1 VSNGISGDKT
11 AYLFTKTGL
20 EVVHMK
26 NILRIL
32 LTFLLCAALLAA
44 PGAALELSDPAA
56 PEIAAPSA
64 VLIERETGSVLYA
77 RGETDRRPPASV
89 TKVMT
94 LLLVAEAV
102 DNGTI
107 ALDDMVTGSERAASM
122 GGSQIWLE
130 VGEQLSVSDMIKCVA
145 VVSANDCAVA
155 LAEHLCGSEAAF
167 VERMNERAGELGL
180 ENTHFTNCT
189 GLFDDTA
196 HYTCAL
202 DIAVMSRELL
212 SHEWIKDYTTI
223 WMDSIRDGKSELTN
237 TNKLVRYYEGCTGL
251 KTGYTSTAMYCLSA
265 SAERD
270 GTEYIAVIMHAESIE
285 SRNADASA
293 LLDYGFANYT
303 LCPLTDGSEL
313 PQVTVELGEAES
325 VGTVCDGGA
334 VLLRTRDAVGITRS
348 VELPER
354 VAAPVQAGDVLG
366 KLVVSNSSGPLA
378 EVPLLASDSVERL
391 GASGIMLQMLRSI
404 VGLH

>member
-1 VSNGISGDKT
+1 MKKT
-11 AYLFTKTGL
+11 AS
-20 EVVHMK
+20 
-26 NILRIL
+26 ILTAL
-32 LTFLLCAALLAA
+32 LLCFLLAA
-44 PGAALELSDPAA
+44 PAAALDAQDPAA
-56 PEIAAPSA
+56 PEVAAPSA
-64 VLIERETGSVLYA
+64 VLIERETGTVLYA
-77 RGETDRRPPASV
+77 KDETERRPPASV

-94 LLLVAEAV
+94 LLLIAEAV
-102 DNGTI
+102 DSGEL
-107 ALDDMVTGSERAASM
+107 ALDDMVTASERAASM

-167 VERMNERAGELGL
+167 VERMNRRAEELGL
-180 ENTHFTNCT
+180 ENTQFTNCT

-212 SHEWIKDYTTI
+212 GHEWIKDYTTI
-223 WMDSIRDGKSELTN
+223 WMDSVRDGASELTN

-285 SRNADASA
+285 SRNKDASA
-293 LLDYGFANYT
+293 LLDYGFANFR
-303 LCPLTDGSEL
+303 LCPLTSGEEL
-313 PQVTVELGEAES
+313 PDVAVELGTEAY
-325 VGTVCDGGA
+325 VTPVYDGGGA
-334 VLLRTRDAVGITRS
+334 VLLRTKDAQGLS
-348 VELPER
+348 WSLDLPES
-354 VAAPVQAGDVLG
+354 VAAPVRAGERLG
-366 KLVVSNSSGPLA
+366 TLTLSNSSGPVA
-378 EVPLLASDSVERL
+378 EVPILAGGTSERL
-391 GASGIMLQMLRSI
+391 SAPGIFIRLVSL
-404 VGLH
+404 LFCAE

>member
-1 VSNGISGDKT
+1 MKKT
-11 AYLFTKTGL
+11 AS
-20 EVVHMK
+20 
-26 NILRIL
+26 ILTAL
-32 LTFLLCAALLAA
+32 LLCFLLAA
-44 PGAALELSDPAA
+44 PAAALDARDPAA
-56 PEIAAPSA
+56 PEVAAPSA
-64 VLIERETGSVLYA
+64 VLIERETGTVLYA
-77 RGETDRRPPASV
+77 KDETERRPPASV

-94 LLLVAEAV
+94 LLLIAEAV
-102 DNGTI
+102 DSGEL
-107 ALDDMVTGSERAASM
+107 ALDDMVTASERAASM

-167 VERMNERAGELGL
+167 VERMNRRAEELGL
-180 ENTHFTNCT
+180 ENTQFTNCT

-212 SHEWIKDYTTI
+212 GHEWIKDYTTI
-223 WMDSIRDGKSELTN
+223 WMDSVRDGASELTN

-285 SRNADASA
+285 SRNKDASA
-293 LLDYGFANYT
+293 LLDYGFANFR
-303 LCPLTDGSEL
+303 LCPLNSGEEL
-313 PQVTVELGEAES
+313 PDVAVELGTEAS
-325 VGTVCDGGA
+325 VTPVYDGGGA
-334 VLLRTRDAVGITRS
+334 VLLRTKDAQGLS
-348 VELPER
+348 WSLDLPES
-354 VAAPVQAGDVLG
+354 VAAPVRAGERLG
-366 KLVVSNSSGPLA
+366 TLTLSNSSGPVA
-378 EVPLLASDSVERL
+378 EVPILAGGTSERL
-391 GASGIMLQMLRSI
+391 SAPGIFIRLVSL
-404 VGLH
+404 LFCAE

>member
-1 VSNGISGDKT
+1 MKKT
-11 AYLFTKTGL
+11 AS
-20 EVVHMK
+20 
-26 NILRIL
+26 ILTAL
-32 LTFLLCAALLAA
+32 LLCFLLAA
-44 PGAALELSDPAA
+44 PAAALDARDPAAALDARDPAA
-56 PEIAAPSA
+56 PEVAAPSA
-64 VLIERETGSVLYA
+64 VLIERETGTVLYA
-77 RGETDRRPPASV
+77 KDETERRPPASV

-94 LLLVAEAV
+94 LLLIAEAV
-102 DNGTI
+102 DSGEL
-107 ALDDMVTGSERAASM
+107 ALDDMVTASERAASM

-167 VERMNERAGELGL
+167 VERMNRRAEELGL
-180 ENTHFTNCT
+180 ENTQFTNCT

-212 SHEWIKDYTTI
+212 GHEWIKDYTTI
-223 WMDSIRDGKSELTN
+223 WMDSVRDGASELTN

-285 SRNADASA
+285 SRNKDASA
-293 LLDYGFANYT
+293 LLDYGFANFR
-303 LCPLTDGSEL
+303 LCPLTSGEEL
-313 PQVTVELGEAES
+313 PDVAVELGTEAS
-325 VGTVCDGGA
+325 VTPVYDGGGA
-334 VLLRTRDAVGITRS
+334 VLLRTRDAQGLS
-348 VELPER
+348 WSLDLPES
-354 VAAPVQAGDVLG
+354 VAAPVRAGERLG
-366 KLVVSNSSGPLA
+366 TLTLSNSSGPVA
-378 EVPLLASDSVERL
+378 EVPILAGGTSERL
-391 GASGIMLQMLRSI
+391 SAPGIFIRLVSL
-404 VGLH
+404 LFCAE

>member
-1 VSNGISGDKT
+1 MKKT
-11 AYLFTKTGL
+11 AS
-20 EVVHMK
+20 
-26 NILRIL
+26 ILTAL
-32 LTFLLCAALLAA
+32 LLCFLLAA
-44 PGAALELSDPAA
+44 PAAALDARDPAA
-56 PEIAAPSA
+56 PEVAAPSA
-64 VLIERETGSVLYA
+64 VLIERETGTVLYA
-77 RGETDRRPPASV
+77 KDETERRPPASV

-94 LLLVAEAV
+94 LLLIAEAV
-102 DNGTI
+102 DSGEL
-107 ALDDMVTGSERAASM
+107 ALDDMVTASERAASM

-167 VERMNERAGELGL
+167 VERMNRRAEELGL
-180 ENTHFTNCT
+180 ENTQFTNCT

-212 SHEWIKDYTTI
+212 GHEWIKDYTTI
-223 WMDSIRDGKSELTN
+223 WMDSVRNGASELTN

-285 SRNADASA
+285 SRNKDASA
-293 LLDYGFANYT
+293 LLDYGFANFR
-303 LCPLTDGSEL
+303 LCPLTSGEEL
-313 PQVTVELGEAES
+313 PDVAVELGTEAS
-325 VGTVCDGGA
+325 VTPVYDGGGA
-334 VLLRTRDAVGITRS
+334 VLLRTKDAQGLS
-348 VELPER
+348 WSLDLPES
-354 VAAPVQAGDVLG
+354 VAAPVRAGEHLG
-366 KLVVSNSSGPLA
+366 TLTLSNSSGPVA
-378 EVPLLASDSVERL
+378 EVPILAGGTSERL
-391 GASGIMLQMLRSI
+391 SAPGIFIRLVSL
-404 VGLH
+404 LFCAE

>member
-1 VSNGISGDKT
+1 MKKT
-11 AYLFTKTGL
+11 AS
-20 EVVHMK
+20 
-26 NILRIL
+26 ILTAL
-32 LTFLLCAALLAA
+32 LLCFLLAA
-44 PGAALELSDPAA
+44 PAAALDAQDPAA
-56 PEIAAPSA
+56 PEVAAPSA
-64 VLIERETGSVLYA
+64 VLIERETGTVLYA
-77 RGETDRRPPASV
+77 KDETERRPPASV

-94 LLLVAEAV
+94 LLLIAEAV
-102 DNGTI
+102 DSGEL
-107 ALDDMVTGSERAASM
+107 ALDDMVTASERAASM

-167 VERMNERAGELGL
+167 VERMNRRAEELGL
-180 ENTHFTNCT
+180 ENTQFTSCT

-212 SHEWIKDYTTI
+212 GHEWIKDYTTI
-223 WMDSIRDGKSELTN
+223 WMDSVRDGASELTN

-285 SRNADASA
+285 SRNKDASA
-293 LLDYGFANYT
+293 LLDYGFANFR
-303 LCPLTDGSEL
+303 LCPLTSGEEL
-313 PQVTVELGEAES
+313 PDVAVELGTEAS
-325 VGTVCDGGA
+325 VTPVYDGGGA
-334 VLLRTRDAVGITRS
+334 VLLRTRDAQGLTWS
-348 VELPER
+348 LDLPES
-354 VAAPVQAGDVLG
+354 VAAPVRAGERLG
-366 KLVVSNSSGPLA
+366 TLTLSNSSGPVT
-378 EVPLLASDSVERL
+378 EVPILAGGTSERL
-391 GASGIMLQMLRSI
+391 SAPGIFIRLVSL
-404 VGLH
+404 LFCAE

>member
-1 VSNGISGDKT
+1 MKKT
-11 AYLFTKTGL
+11 AS
-20 EVVHMK
+20 
-26 NILRIL
+26 ILTAL
-32 LTFLLCAALLAA
+32 LLCFLLAA
-44 PGAALELSDPAA
+44 PAAALDAQDPAA
-56 PEIAAPSA
+56 PEVAAPSA
-64 VLIERETGSVLYA
+64 VLIERETGTVLYA
-77 RGETDRRPPASV
+77 KNETERRPPASV

-94 LLLVAEAV
+94 LLLIAEAV
-102 DNGTI
+102 DSGELS
-107 ALDDMVTGSERAASM
+107 LDDMVTGSERAASM

-130 VGEQLSVSDMIKCVA
+130 AGEQLSVSDMIKCVA

-167 VERMNERAGELGL
+167 VERMNQRAEELGL
-180 ENTHFTNCT
+180 ENTQFTNCT

-223 WMDSIRDGKSELTN
+223 WMDSVRDGKSELTN

-285 SRNADASA
+285 SRNKDASA
-293 LLDYGFANYT
+293 LLDYGFANFR
-303 LCPLTDGSEL
+303 LCPLTSGEEL
-313 PQVTVELGEAES
+313 PDVAVELGTEAY
-325 VGTVCDGGA
+325 VTPVYDGGGA
-334 VLLRTRDAVGITRS
+334 VLLRTKDAQGLS
-348 VELPER
+348 WSLDLPDT
-354 VAAPVQAGDVLG
+354 VAAPVRAGERLG
-366 KLVVSNSSGPLA
+366 TLTLSNSSGPVA
-378 EVPLLASDSVERL
+378 EVPILAGGNSERL
-391 GASGIMLQMLRSI
+391 SAPGIFIKLLSMLFCAE
-404 VGLH
+404 

>member
-1 VSNGISGDKT
+1 MKKT
-11 AYLFTKTGL
+11 ASIMTAL
-20 EVVHMK
+20 
-26 NILRIL
+26 
-32 LTFLLCAALLAA
+32 LLCFLLAA
-44 PGAALELSDPAA
+44 PAAALDARDPAA
-56 PEIAAPSA
+56 PEVAAPSA
-64 VLIERETGSVLYA
+64 VLIERETGTVLYA
-77 RGETDRRPPASV
+77 KDETERRPPASV

-94 LLLVAEAV
+94 LLLIAEAV
-102 DNGTI
+102 DSGEL
-107 ALDDMVTGSERAASM
+107 ALDDMVTASERAASM

-167 VERMNERAGELGL
+167 VERMNQRAEELGL
-180 ENTHFTNCT
+180 ENTQFTNCT

-212 SHEWIKDYTTI
+212 GHEWIKDYTTI
-223 WMDSIRDGKSELTN
+223 WMDSVRDGASELTN

-285 SRNADASA
+285 SRNKDASA
-293 LLDYGFANYT
+293 LLDYGFANFR
-303 LCPLTDGSEL
+303 LCPLTSGEEL
-313 PQVTVELGEAES
+313 PDVAVELGTEAY
-325 VGTVCDGGA
+325 VTPVYDGGGA
-334 VLLRTRDAVGITRS
+334 VLLRTKDAQGLS
-348 VELPER
+348 WSLDLPES
-354 VAAPVQAGDVLG
+354 VAAPVRAGERLG
-366 KLVVSNSSGPLA
+366 TLTLSNSSGPVA
-378 EVPLLASDSVERL
+378 EVPILAGGTSERL
-391 GASGIMLQMLRSI
+391 SAPGIFIRLVSL
-404 VGLH
+404 LFCAE

>member
-1 VSNGISGDKT
+1 MKKT
-11 AYLFTKTGL
+11 AS
-20 EVVHMK
+20 
-26 NILRIL
+26 ILTAL
-32 LTFLLCAALLAA
+32 LLCFLLAA
-44 PGAALELSDPAA
+44 PAAAMDARDPAA
-56 PEIAAPSA
+56 PEVAAPSA
-64 VLIERETGSVLYA
+64 VLIERETGTVLYA
-77 RGETDRRPPASV
+77 KDETERRPPASV

-94 LLLVAEAV
+94 LLLIAEAV
-102 DNGTI
+102 DSGEL
-107 ALDDMVTGSERAASM
+107 ALDDMVTASERAASM

-167 VERMNERAGELGL
+167 VERMNRRAEELGL
-180 ENTHFTNCT
+180 ENTQFTNCT

-212 SHEWIKDYTTI
+212 SHEWIKNYTTI
-223 WMDSIRDGKSELTN
+223 WMDSVRDGASELTN

-285 SRNADASA
+285 SRNKDASA
-293 LLDYGFANYT
+293 LLDYGFANFR
-303 LCPLTDGSEL
+303 LCPLTSGEEL
-313 PQVTVELGEAES
+313 PDVAVELGTEAS
-325 VGTVCDGGA
+325 VTPVYDGGGA
-334 VLLRTRDAVGITRS
+334 VLLRTKDAQGLS
-348 VELPER
+348 WSLDLPES
-354 VAAPVQAGDVLG
+354 VAAPVRAGERLG
-366 KLVVSNSSGPLA
+366 TLTLSNSSGPVA
-378 EVPLLASDSVERL
+378 EVPILAGGTSERL
-391 GASGIMLQMLRSI
+391 SAPGIFIRLVSL
-404 VGLH
+404 LFCAE

>member
-1 VSNGISGDKT
+1 MKKT
-11 AYLFTKTGL
+11 AS
-20 EVVHMK
+20 
-26 NILRIL
+26 ILTAL
-32 LTFLLCAALLAA
+32 LLCFLLAA
-44 PGAALELSDPAA
+44 PAAALDARDPAA
-56 PEIAAPSA
+56 PEVAAPSA
-64 VLIERETGSVLYA
+64 VLIERETGTVLYA
-77 RGETDRRPPASV
+77 KDETERRPPASV

-94 LLLVAEAV
+94 LLLIAEAV
-102 DNGTI
+102 DSGEL
-107 ALDDMVTGSERAASM
+107 ALDDMVTASERAASM

-167 VERMNERAGELGL
+167 VERMNRRAEELGL
-180 ENTHFTNCT
+180 ENTQFTNCT

-212 SHEWIKDYTTI
+212 GHEWIKDYTTI
-223 WMDSIRDGKSELTN
+223 WMDSVRDGASELTN

-285 SRNADASA
+285 SRNKDASA
-293 LLDYGFANYT
+293 LLDYGFANFR
-303 LCPLTDGSEL
+303 LCPLTSGEEL
-313 PQVTVELGEAES
+313 PDVAVELGTEAY
-325 VGTVCDGGA
+325 VTPVYDGGGA
-334 VLLRTRDAVGITRS
+334 VLLRTKDAQGLS
-348 VELPER
+348 WSLDLPES
-354 VAAPVQAGDVLG
+354 VAAPVRAGERLG
-366 KLVVSNSSGPLA
+366 TLTLSNSSGPVA
-378 EVPLLASDSVERL
+378 EVPILAGGTSERL
-391 GASGIMLQMLRSI
+391 SAPGIFIRLVSL
-404 VGLH
+404 LFCAE

>member
-1 VSNGISGDKT
+1 MRKWLT
-11 AYLFTKTGL
+11 A
-20 EVVHMK
+20 
-26 NILRIL
+26 L
-32 LTFLLCAALLAA
+32 LTAAMLLAA
-44 PGAALELSDPAA
+44 APPVRAAGPD
-56 PEIAAPSA
+56 IAAPSA
-64 VLIERETGSVLYA
+64 ILMDAATGTVLYEKNA
-77 RGETDRRPPASV
+77 SERLRPASV

-94 LLLVAEAV
+94 LLLIAEAV
-102 DNGTI
+102 DSGEL
-107 ALDDMVTGSERAASM
+107 ALDDMVTASERAASM

-167 VERMNERAGELGL
+167 VERMNRRAEELGL
-180 ENTHFTNCT
+180 ENTQFTNCT

-212 SHEWIKDYTTI
+212 GHEWIKDYTTI
-223 WMDSIRDGKSELTN
+223 WMDSVRDGASELTN

-285 SRNADASA
+285 SRNKDASA
-293 LLDYGFANYT
+293 LLDYGFASFR
-303 LCPLTDGSEL
+303 LCPLTSGEEL
-313 PQVTVELGEAES
+313 PDVAVELGTEAS
-325 VGTVCDGGA
+325 VTPVYDGGGA
-334 VLLRTRDAVGITRS
+334 VLLRTKDAQGLS
-348 VELPER
+348 WSLDLPES
-354 VAAPVQAGDVLG
+354 VAAPVRAGERLG
-366 KLVVSNSSGPLA
+366 TLTLSNSSGPVA
-378 EVPLLASDSVERL
+378 EVPILAGGTSERL
-391 GASGIMLQMLRSI
+391 SAPGIFIRLVSL
-404 VGLH
+404 LFCAE

>member
-1 VSNGISGDKT
+1 MKKT
-11 AYLFTKTGL
+11 AS
-20 EVVHMK
+20 
-26 NILRIL
+26 ILTAL
-32 LTFLLCAALLAA
+32 LLCFLLAA
-44 PGAALELSDPAA
+44 PAAALDARDPAA

-64 VLIERETGSVLYA
+64 VLIERETGTVLYA
-77 RGETDRRPPASV
+77 KDETERRPPASV

-94 LLLVAEAV
+94 LLLIAEAV
-102 DNGTI
+102 DSGEL
-107 ALDDMVTGSERAASM
+107 ALDDMVTASERAASM

-145 VVSANDCAVA
+145 GVSANACAVA

-167 VERMNERAGELGL
+167 VERMNRRAEELGL
-180 ENTHFTNCT
+180 ENTQFTNCT

-212 SHEWIKDYTTI
+212 GHEWIKDYTTI
-223 WMDSIRDGKSELTN
+223 WMDSVRDGASELTN

-285 SRNADASA
+285 SRNKDASA
-293 LLDYGFANYT
+293 LLDYGFANFR
-303 LCPLTDGSEL
+303 LCPLTSGEEL
-313 PQVTVELGEAES
+313 PDVAVELGTEAS
-325 VGTVCDGGA
+325 VTPVYDGGGA
-334 VLLRTRDAVGITRS
+334 VLLRTKDAQGLS
-348 VELPER
+348 WSLDLPES
-354 VAAPVQAGDVLG
+354 VAAPVRAGERLG
-366 KLVVSNSSGPLA
+366 TLTLSNSSGPVA
-378 EVPLLASDSVERL
+378 EVPILAGGTSERL
-391 GASGIMLQMLRSI
+391 SAPGIFIRLVSL
-404 VGLH
+404 LFCAE

>member
-1 VSNGISGDKT
+1 MKKT
-11 AYLFTKTGL
+11 AS
-20 EVVHMK
+20 
-26 NILRIL
+26 ILTAL
-32 LTFLLCAALLAA
+32 LLCFLLAA
-44 PGAALELSDPAA
+44 PAAAMDARDPAA
-56 PEIAAPSA
+56 PEVAAPSA
-64 VLIERETGSVLYA
+64 VLIERETGTVLYA
-77 RGETDRRPPASV
+77 KDETERRPPASV

-94 LLLVAEAV
+94 LLLIAEAV
-102 DNGTI
+102 DSGEL
-107 ALDDMVTGSERAASM
+107 ALDDMVTASERAASM

-167 VERMNERAGELGL
+167 VERMNRRAEELGL
-180 ENTHFTNCT
+180 ENTQFTNCT

-212 SHEWIKDYTTI
+212 GHEWIKDYTTI
-223 WMDSIRDGKSELTN
+223 WMDSVRDGASELTN

-285 SRNADASA
+285 SRNKDASA
-293 LLDYGFANYT
+293 LLDYGFANFR
-303 LCPLTDGSEL
+303 LCPLTSGEEL
-313 PQVTVELGEAES
+313 PDVAVELGTEAS
-325 VGTVCDGGA
+325 VTPVYDGGGA
-334 VLLRTRDAVGITRS
+334 VLLRTKDAQGLS
-348 VELPER
+348 WSLDLPES
-354 VAAPVQAGDVLG
+354 VAAPVRAGERLG
-366 KLVVSNSSGPLA
+366 TLTLSNSSGPVA
-378 EVPLLASDSVERL
+378 EVPILAGGTSERL
-391 GASGIMLQMLRSI
+391 SAPGIFIRLVSL
-404 VGLH
+404 LFCAE

>member
-1 VSNGISGDKT
+1 MKKT
-11 AYLFTKTGL
+11 AS
-20 EVVHMK
+20 
-26 NILRIL
+26 ILTAL
-32 LTFLLCAALLAA
+32 LLCFLLAA
-44 PGAALELSDPAA
+44 PAAALDARDPAA
-56 PEIAAPSA
+56 PEVAAPSA
-64 VLIERETGSVLYA
+64 VLIERETGTVLYA
-77 RGETDRRPPASV
+77 KDETERRPPASV

-94 LLLVAEAV
+94 LLLIAEAV
-102 DNGTI
+102 DSGEL
-107 ALDDMVTGSERAASM
+107 ALDDMVTASERAASM

-167 VERMNERAGELGL
+167 VERMNRRAEELGL
-180 ENTHFTNCT
+180 ENTQFTNCT

-212 SHEWIKDYTTI
+212 GHEWIKDYTTI
-223 WMDSIRDGKSELTN
+223 WMDSVRDGASELTN

-285 SRNADASA
+285 SRNKDASA
-293 LLDYGFANYT
+293 LLDYGFANFR
-303 LCPLTDGSEL
+303 LCPLTSGEEL
-313 PQVTVELGEAES
+313 PDVAVELGTEAY
-325 VGTVCDGGA
+325 VTPVYDGGGA
-334 VLLRTRDAVGITRS
+334 VLLRTKDAQGLTWS
-348 VELPER
+348 LDLPES
-354 VAAPVQAGDVLG
+354 VAAPVRAGERLG
-366 KLVVSNSSGPLA
+366 TLTLSNSSGPVA
-378 EVPLLASDSVERL
+378 EVPILAGGTSERL
-391 GASGIMLQMLRSI
+391 SAPGIFIRLVSL
-404 VGLH
+404 LFCAE

>member
-1 VSNGISGDKT
+1 MKKT
-11 AYLFTKTGL
+11 AS
-20 EVVHMK
+20 
-26 NILRIL
+26 ILTAL
-32 LTFLLCAALLAA
+32 LLCFLLAA
-44 PGAALELSDPAA
+44 PAAALDARDPAA
-56 PEIAAPSA
+56 PEVAAPSA
-64 VLIERETGSVLYA
+64 VLIERETGTVLYA
-77 RGETDRRPPASV
+77 KDETERRPPASV

-94 LLLVAEAV
+94 LLLIAEAV
-102 DNGTI
+102 DSGEL
-107 ALDDMVTGSERAASM
+107 ALDDMVTASERAASM

-167 VERMNERAGELGL
+167 VERMNRRAEELGL
-180 ENTHFTNCT
+180 ENTQFTNCT

-212 SHEWIKDYTTI
+212 GHEWIKDYTTI
-223 WMDSIRDGKSELTN
+223 WMDSVRNGASELTN

-285 SRNADASA
+285 SRNKDASA
-293 LLDYGFANYT
+293 LLDYGFANFR
-303 LCPLTDGSEL
+303 LCPLTSGEEL
-313 PQVTVELGEAES
+313 PDVAVELGTEAS
-325 VGTVCDGGA
+325 VTPVYDGGGA
-334 VLLRTRDAVGITRS
+334 VLLRTRDAQGLS
-348 VELPER
+348 WSLDLPES
-354 VAAPVQAGDVLG
+354 VAAPVRAGERLG
-366 KLVVSNSSGPLA
+366 TLTLSNSSGPVA
-378 EVPLLASDSVERL
+378 EVPILAGGTSERL
-391 GASGIMLQMLRSI
+391 SAPGIFIRLVSL
-404 VGLH
+404 LFCAE

>member
-1 VSNGISGDKT
+1 MKKT
-11 AYLFTKTGL
+11 AS
-20 EVVHMK
+20 
-26 NILRIL
+26 ILTAL
-32 LTFLLCAALLAA
+32 LLCFLLAA
-44 PGAALELSDPAA
+44 PAAALDARDPAA
-56 PEIAAPSA
+56 PEVAAPSA
-64 VLIERETGSVLYA
+64 VLIERETGTVLYA
-77 RGETDRRPPASV
+77 KDETERRPPASV

-94 LLLVAEAV
+94 LLLIAEAV
-102 DNGTI
+102 DSGEL
-107 ALDDMVTGSERAASM
+107 ALDDMVTASERAASM

-167 VERMNERAGELGL
+167 VERMNQRAEELGL
-180 ENTHFTNCT
+180 ENTQFTNCT

-223 WMDSIRDGKSELTN
+223 WMDSVRDGASELTN

-285 SRNADASA
+285 SRNKDASA
-293 LLDYGFANYT
+293 LLDYGFANFR
-303 LCPLTDGSEL
+303 LCPLTSGEEL
-313 PQVTVELGEAES
+313 PDVAVELGTEAS
-325 VGTVCDGGA
+325 VTPVYDGGGA
-334 VLLRTRDAVGITRS
+334 VLLRTKDAQGLTWS
-348 VELPER
+348 LDLPES
-354 VAAPVQAGDVLG
+354 VAAPVRAGERLG
-366 KLVVSNSSGPLA
+366 TLTLSNSSGPVA
-378 EVPLLASDSVERL
+378 EVPILAGGTSERL
-391 GASGIMLQMLRSI
+391 SAPGIFIRLVSL
-404 VGLH
+404 LFCAE

>member
-1 VSNGISGDKT
+1 MRKT
-11 AYLFTKTGL
+11 AS
-20 EVVHMK
+20 
-26 NILRIL
+26 ILTAL
-32 LTFLLCAALLAA
+32 LLCFLLAA
-44 PGAALELSDPAA
+44 PAAALDARDPAA
-56 PEIAAPSA
+56 PEVAAPSA
-64 VLIERETGSVLYA
+64 VLIERETGTVLYA
-77 RGETDRRPPASV
+77 KDETERRPPASV

-94 LLLVAEAV
+94 LLLIAEAV
-102 DNGTI
+102 DSGEL
-107 ALDDMVTGSERAASM
+107 ALDDMVTASERAASM

-167 VERMNERAGELGL
+167 VERMNQRAEELGL
-180 ENTHFTNCT
+180 ENTQFTNCT

-212 SHEWIKDYTTI
+212 GHEWIKDYTTI
-223 WMDSIRDGKSELTN
+223 WMGSVRDGASELTN

-285 SRNADASA
+285 SRNKDASA
-293 LLDYGFANYT
+293 LLDYGFANFR
-303 LCPLTDGSEL
+303 LCPLTSGEEL
-313 PQVTVELGEAES
+313 PDVAVELGTEAS
-325 VGTVCDGGA
+325 VTPVYDGGGA
-334 VLLRTRDAVGITRS
+334 VLLRTRDAQGLTWS
-348 VELPER
+348 LDLPES
-354 VAAPVQAGDVLG
+354 VAAPVRAGERLG
-366 KLVVSNSSGPLA
+366 TLTLSNSSGPVA
-378 EVPLLASDSVERL
+378 EVPILAGGTSERL
-391 GASGIMLQMLRSI
+391 SAPGIFIRLVSL
-404 VGLH
+404 LFCAE

>member
-1 VSNGISGDKT
+1 MKKT
-11 AYLFTKTGL
+11 AS
-20 EVVHMK
+20 
-26 NILRIL
+26 ILTAL
-32 LTFLLCAALLAA
+32 LLCFLLAA
-44 PGAALELSDPAA
+44 PAAAMDARDPAA
-56 PEIAAPSA
+56 PEVAAPSA
-64 VLIERETGSVLYA
+64 VLIERETGTVLYA
-77 RGETDRRPPASV
+77 KDETERRPPASV

-94 LLLVAEAV
+94 LLLIAEAV
-102 DNGTI
+102 DSGEL
-107 ALDDMVTGSERAASM
+107 ALDDMVTASERAASM

-167 VERMNERAGELGL
+167 VERMNQRAEELGL
-180 ENTHFTNCT
+180 ENTQFTNCT

-212 SHEWIKDYTTI
+212 GHEWIKDYTTI
-223 WMDSIRDGKSELTN
+223 WMDSVRDGASELTN

-285 SRNADASA
+285 SRNKDASA
-293 LLDYGFANYT
+293 LLDYGFVNFR
-303 LCPLTDGSEL
+303 LCPLTSGEEL
-313 PQVTVELGEAES
+313 PDVAVELGTEAY
-325 VGTVCDGGA
+325 VTPVYDGGGA
-334 VLLRTRDAVGITRS
+334 VLLRTKDAQGLTWS
-348 VELPER
+348 LDLPES
-354 VAAPVQAGDVLG
+354 VAAPVRAGERLG
-366 KLVVSNSSGPLA
+366 TLTLSNSSGPVA
-378 EVPLLASDSVERL
+378 EVPILAGGTSERL
-391 GASGIMLQMLRSI
+391 SAPGIFIRLVSL
-404 VGLH
+404 LFCAE

>member
-1 VSNGISGDKT
+1 MKKT
-11 AYLFTKTGL
+11 AS
-20 EVVHMK
+20 
-26 NILRIL
+26 ILTAL
-32 LTFLLCAALLAA
+32 LLCFLLAA
-44 PGAALELSDPAA
+44 PAAALDARDPAA
-56 PEIAAPSA
+56 PEVAAPSA
-64 VLIERETGSVLYA
+64 VLIERETGTVLYA
-77 RGETDRRPPASV
+77 KDETERRPPASV

-94 LLLVAEAV
+94 LLLIAEAV
-102 DNGTI
+102 DSGEL
-107 ALDDMVTGSERAASM
+107 ALDDMVTASERAASM

-167 VERMNERAGELGL
+167 VERMNQRAEELGL
-180 ENTHFTNCT
+180 ENTQFTNCT

-223 WMDSIRDGKSELTN
+223 WMDSVRDGASELTN

-285 SRNADASA
+285 SRNKDASA
-293 LLDYGFANYT
+293 LLDYGFANFR
-303 LCPLTDGSEL
+303 LCPLTSGEEL
-313 PQVTVELGEAES
+313 PDVAVELGTEAS
-325 VGTVCDGGA
+325 VTPVYDGGGA
-334 VLLRTRDAVGITRS
+334 VLLRTKDAQGLS
-348 VELPER
+348 WSLDLPES
-354 VAAPVQAGDVLG
+354 VAAPVRAGERLG
-366 KLVVSNSSGPLA
+366 TLTLSNSSGPVA
-378 EVPLLASDSVERL
+378 EVPILAGGTSERL
-391 GASGIMLQMLRSI
+391 SAPGIFIRLVSLLFCSE
-404 VGLH
+404 

>member
-1 VSNGISGDKT
+1 MKKT
-11 AYLFTKTGL
+11 AS
-20 EVVHMK
+20 
-26 NILRIL
+26 ILTAL
-32 LTFLLCAALLAA
+32 LLCFLLAA
-44 PGAALELSDPAA
+44 PAAALDARDPAA
-56 PEIAAPSA
+56 PEVAAPSA
-64 VLIERETGSVLYA
+64 VLIERETGTVLYA
-77 RGETDRRPPASV
+77 KDETERRPPASV

-94 LLLVAEAV
+94 LLLIAEAV
-102 DNGTI
+102 DSGEL
-107 ALDDMVTGSERAASM
+107 ALDDMVTASERAASM

-167 VERMNERAGELGL
+167 VERMNRRAEELGL
-180 ENTHFTNCT
+180 ENTQFTNCT

-223 WMDSIRDGKSELTN
+223 WMDSVRDGASELTN

-285 SRNADASA
+285 SRNKDASA
-293 LLDYGFANYT
+293 LLDYGFANFR
-303 LCPLTDGSEL
+303 LCPLTSGEEL
-313 PQVTVELGEAES
+313 PDVAVELGTEAS
-325 VGTVCDGGA
+325 VTPVYDGGGA
-334 VLLRTRDAVGITRS
+334 VLLRTKDAQGLTWS
-348 VELPER
+348 LDLPES
-354 VAAPVQAGDVLG
+354 VAAPVRAGERLG
-366 KLVVSNSSGPLA
+366 TLTLSNNSGPVA
-378 EVPLLASDSVERL
+378 EVPILAGGTSERL
-391 GASGIMLQMLRSI
+391 SAPGIFIRLVSL
-404 VGLH
+404 LFCAE

>member
-1 VSNGISGDKT
+1 MKKT
-11 AYLFTKTGL
+11 AS
-20 EVVHMK
+20 
-26 NILRIL
+26 ILTAL
-32 LTFLLCAALLAA
+32 LLCFLLAA
-44 PGAALELSDPAA
+44 PAAALDAQDPAA
-56 PEIAAPSA
+56 PEVAAPSA
-64 VLIERETGSVLYA
+64 VLIERETGTVLYA
-77 RGETDRRPPASV
+77 KNETERRPPASV

-94 LLLVAEAV
+94 LLLIAEAV
-102 DNGTI
+102 DSGEL

-130 VGEQLSVSDMIKCVA
+130 AGEQLSVSDMIKCVA

-167 VERMNERAGELGL
+167 VERMNQRAEELGL
-180 ENTHFTNCT
+180 ENTQFTNCT

-223 WMDSIRDGKSELTN
+223 WMDSVRDGASELTN

-285 SRNADASA
+285 SRNKDASA
-293 LLDYGFANYT
+293 LLDYGFANFR
-303 LCPLTDGSEL
+303 LCPLTSGEEL
-313 PQVTVELGEAES
+313 PDVAVELGTEAY
-325 VGTVCDGGA
+325 VTPVYDGGGA
-334 VLLRTRDAVGITRS
+334 VLLRTKDAQGLS
-348 VELPER
+348 WSLDLPDT
-354 VAAPVQAGDVLG
+354 VAAPVRAGERLG
-366 KLVVSNSSGPLA
+366 TLTLSNSSGPVA
-378 EVPLLASDSVERL
+378 EVPILAGGTSERL
-391 GASGIMLQMLRSI
+391 SAPGIFIKLLSMLFCAE
-404 VGLH
+404 

>member
-1 VSNGISGDKT
+1 
-11 AYLFTKTGL
+11 
-20 EVVHMK
+20 MK

-102 DNGTI
+102 DNGMI

-122 GGSQIWLE
+122 GGSQVWLE

-155 LAEHLCGSEAAF
+155 LAEHLYGSEAAF
-167 VERMNERAGELGL
+167 VERMNERAEELGL

-223 WMDSIRDGKSELTN
+223 WMDSIRDGKSELAN

-325 VGTVCDGGA
+325 VGTVCDGGGA

-366 KLVVSNSSGPLA
+366 RLVVSNSSGPLA

>member
-1 VSNGISGDKT
+1 MKKT
-11 AYLFTKTGL
+11 AS
-20 EVVHMK
+20 
-26 NILRIL
+26 ILTAL
-32 LTFLLCAALLAA
+32 LLCFLLAA
-44 PGAALELSDPAA
+44 PAAALDAQDPAA
-56 PEIAAPSA
+56 PEVAAPSA
-64 VLIERETGSVLYA
+64 VLIERETGTVLYA
-77 RGETDRRPPASV
+77 KDETERRPPASV

-94 LLLVAEAV
+94 LLLIAEAV
-102 DNGTI
+102 DSGEL
-107 ALDDMVTGSERAASM
+107 ALDDMVTASERAASM

-167 VERMNERAGELGL
+167 VERMNRRAEELGL
-180 ENTHFTNCT
+180 ENTQFTNCT

-212 SHEWIKDYTTI
+212 GHEWIKDYTII
-223 WMDSIRDGKSELTN
+223 WMDSVRDGASELTN

-285 SRNADASA
+285 SRNKDASA
-293 LLDYGFANYT
+293 LLDYGFANFR
-303 LCPLTDGSEL
+303 LCPLTSGEEL
-313 PQVTVELGEAES
+313 PDVAVELGTEAS
-325 VGTVCDGGA
+325 VTPVYDGGGA
-334 VLLRTRDAVGITRS
+334 VLLRTKDAQGLS
-348 VELPER
+348 WSLDLPES
-354 VAAPVQAGDVLG
+354 VAAPVRAGERLG
-366 KLVVSNSSGPLA
+366 TLTLSNSSGPVA
-378 EVPLLASDSVERL
+378 EVPILAGGTSERL
-391 GASGIMLQMLRSI
+391 SAPGIFIRLVSL
-404 VGLH
+404 LFCAE

>member
-1 VSNGISGDKT
+1 MKKT
-11 AYLFTKTGL
+11 AS
-20 EVVHMK
+20 
-26 NILRIL
+26 ILTAL
-32 LTFLLCAALLAA
+32 LLCFLLAA
-44 PGAALELSDPAA
+44 PAAALDARDPAA
-56 PEIAAPSA
+56 PEVAAPSA
-64 VLIERETGSVLYA
+64 VLIERETGTVLYA
-77 RGETDRRPPASV
+77 KDETERRPPASV

-94 LLLVAEAV
+94 LLLIAEAV
-102 DNGTI
+102 DSGEL
-107 ALDDMVTGSERAASM
+107 ALDDMVTASERAASM

-167 VERMNERAGELGL
+167 VERMNRRAEELGL
-180 ENTHFTNCT
+180 ENTQFTNCT

-223 WMDSIRDGKSELTN
+223 WMDSVRDGASELTN

-285 SRNADASA
+285 SRNKDASA
-293 LLDYGFANYT
+293 LLDYGFANFR
-303 LCPLTDGSEL
+303 LCPLTSGEEL
-313 PQVTVELGEAES
+313 PDVAVELGTEAY
-325 VGTVCDGGA
+325 VTPVYDGGGA
-334 VLLRTRDAVGITRS
+334 VLLRTKDAQGLS
-348 VELPER
+348 WSLDLPES
-354 VAAPVQAGDVLG
+354 VAAPVRAGERLG
-366 KLVVSNSSGPLA
+366 TLTLSNSSGPVA
-378 EVPLLASDSVERL
+378 EVPILAGGTSERL
-391 GASGIMLQMLRSI
+391 SAPGIFIRLVSL
-404 VGLH
+404 LFCAE

>member
-1 VSNGISGDKT
+1 MKKT
-11 AYLFTKTGL
+11 AS
-20 EVVHMK
+20 
-26 NILRIL
+26 ILTAL
-32 LTFLLCAALLAA
+32 LLCFLLAA
-44 PGAALELSDPAA
+44 PAAALDAQDPAA
-56 PEIAAPSA
+56 PEVAAPSA
-64 VLIERETGSVLYA
+64 VLIERETGTVLYA
-77 RGETDRRPPASV
+77 KDETERRPPASV

-94 LLLVAEAV
+94 LLLIAEAV
-102 DNGTI
+102 DSGEL
-107 ALDDMVTGSERAASM
+107 ALDDMVTASERAASM

-167 VERMNERAGELGL
+167 VERMNRRAEELGL
-180 ENTHFTNCT
+180 ENTQFTNCT

-212 SHEWIKDYTTI
+212 GHEWIKDYTTI
-223 WMDSIRDGKSELTN
+223 WMDSVRDGASELTN

-285 SRNADASA
+285 SRNKDASA
-293 LLDYGFANYT
+293 LLDYGFANFR
-303 LCPLTDGSEL
+303 LCPLTSGEEL
-313 PQVTVELGEAES
+313 PEVAVELGTEAY
-325 VGTVCDGGA
+325 VTPVYDGGGA
-334 VLLRTRDAVGITRS
+334 VLLRTKDAQGLTWS
-348 VELPER
+348 LDLPES
-354 VAAPVQAGDVLG
+354 VAAPVRAGERLG
-366 KLVVSNSSGPLA
+366 TLTLSNDSGPVA
-378 EVPLLASDSVERL
+378 EVPILAGGTSERL
-391 GASGIMLQMLRSI
+391 SAPGIFIRLVSL
-404 VGLH
+404 LFCAE

>member
-1 VSNGISGDKT
+1 MKKT
-11 AYLFTKTGL
+11 AS
-20 EVVHMK
+20 
-26 NILRIL
+26 ILTAL
-32 LTFLLCAALLAA
+32 LLCFLLAA
-44 PGAALELSDPAA
+44 PAAALDARDPAA
-56 PEIAAPSA
+56 PEVAAPSA
-64 VLIERETGSVLYA
+64 VLIERETGTVLYA
-77 RGETDRRPPASV
+77 KDETERRPPASV

-94 LLLVAEAV
+94 LLLIAEAV
-102 DNGTI
+102 DSGEL
-107 ALDDMVTGSERAASM
+107 ALDDMVTASERAASM

-167 VERMNERAGELGL
+167 VERMNRRAEELGL
-180 ENTHFTNCT
+180 ENTQFTNCT

-212 SHEWIKDYTTI
+212 GHEWIKDYTTI
-223 WMDSIRDGKSELTN
+223 WMDSVRDGASELTN

-285 SRNADASA
+285 SRNKDASA
-293 LLDYGFANYT
+293 LLDYGFANFR
-303 LCPLTDGSEL
+303 LCPLTSGEEL
-313 PQVTVELGEAES
+313 PDVAVELGTEAS
-325 VGTVCDGGA
+325 VTPVYDGGGA
-334 VLLRTRDAVGITRS
+334 VLLRTKDAQGLTWS
-348 VELPER
+348 LDLPES
-354 VAAPVQAGDVLG
+354 VAAPVRAGERLG
-366 KLVVSNSSGPLA
+366 TLTLSNSSGPVA
-378 EVPLLASDSVERL
+378 EVPILAGGTSERL
-391 GASGIMLQMLRSI
+391 SAPGIFIRLVSLLFCSE
-404 VGLH
+404 

>member
-1 VSNGISGDKT
+1 MKKT
-11 AYLFTKTGL
+11 AS
-20 EVVHMK
+20 
-26 NILRIL
+26 ILTAL
-32 LTFLLCAALLAA
+32 LLCFLLAA
-44 PGAALELSDPAA
+44 PAAALDAQDPAA
-56 PEIAAPSA
+56 PEVAAPSA
-64 VLIERETGSVLYA
+64 VLIERETGTVLYA
-77 RGETDRRPPASV
+77 KDETERRPPASV

-94 LLLVAEAV
+94 LLLIAEAV
-102 DNGTI
+102 DSGEL
-107 ALDDMVTGSERAASM
+107 ALDDMVTASERAASM

-167 VERMNERAGELGL
+167 VERMNRRAEELGL
-180 ENTHFTNCT
+180 ENTQFTNCT

-212 SHEWIKDYTTI
+212 GHEWIKDYTTI
-223 WMDSIRDGKSELTN
+223 WMDSVRDGASELTN

-285 SRNADASA
+285 SRNKDASA
-293 LLDYGFANYT
+293 LLDYGFANFR
-303 LCPLTDGSEL
+303 LCPLTSGEEL
-313 PQVTVELGEAES
+313 PDVAVELGTEAS
-325 VGTVCDGGA
+325 VTPVYDGGGA
-334 VLLRTRDAVGITRS
+334 VLLRTKDAQGLTWS
-348 VELPER
+348 LDLPES
-354 VAAPVQAGDVLG
+354 VAAPVRAGERLG
-366 KLVVSNSSGPLA
+366 TLTLSNDSGPVA
-378 EVPLLASDSVERL
+378 EVPILAGGTSERL
-391 GASGIMLQMLRSI
+391 SAPGIFIRLVSL
-404 VGLH
+404 LFCAE

>member
-1 VSNGISGDKT
+1 MKKT
-11 AYLFTKTGL
+11 AS
-20 EVVHMK
+20 
-26 NILRIL
+26 ILTAL
-32 LTFLLCAALLAA
+32 LLCFLLAA
-44 PGAALELSDPAA
+44 PAAALDARDPAA
-56 PEIAAPSA
+56 PEVSAPSA
-64 VLIERETGSVLYA
+64 VLIERETGTVLYA
-77 RGETDRRPPASV
+77 KDETERRPPASV

-94 LLLVAEAV
+94 LLLIAEAV
-102 DNGTI
+102 DSGEL
-107 ALDDMVTGSERAASM
+107 ALDDMVTASERAASM

-167 VERMNERAGELGL
+167 VERMNRRAEELGL
-180 ENTHFTNCT
+180 ENTQFTNCT

-223 WMDSIRDGKSELTN
+223 WMDSVRDGASELTN

-285 SRNADASA
+285 SRNKDASA
-293 LLDYGFANYT
+293 LLDYGFANFR
-303 LCPLTDGSEL
+303 LCPLTSGEEL
-313 PQVTVELGEAES
+313 PDVAVELGTEAS
-325 VGTVCDGGA
+325 VTPVYDGGGA
-334 VLLRTRDAVGITRS
+334 VLLRTKDAQGLS
-348 VELPER
+348 WSLDLPES
-354 VAAPVQAGDVLG
+354 VAAPVRAGERLG
-366 KLVVSNSSGPLA
+366 TLTLSNSSGPVA
-378 EVPLLASDSVERL
+378 EVPILAGGTSERL
-391 GASGIMLQMLRSI
+391 SAPGIFIRLVSL
-404 VGLH
+404 LFCAE

>member
-1 VSNGISGDKT
+1 MKKT
-11 AYLFTKTGL
+11 AS
-20 EVVHMK
+20 
-26 NILRIL
+26 ILTAL
-32 LTFLLCAALLAA
+32 LLCFLLAA
-44 PGAALELSDPAA
+44 PAAALDAQDPAA
-56 PEIAAPSA
+56 PEVAAPSA
-64 VLIERETGSVLYA
+64 VLIERETGTVLYA
-77 RGETDRRPPASV
+77 KGETERRPPASV

-94 LLLVAEAV
+94 LLLIAEAV
-102 DNGTI
+102 DSGEL
-107 ALDDMVTGSERAASM
+107 ALDDMVTASERAASM

-167 VERMNERAGELGL
+167 VERMNRRAEELGL
-180 ENTHFTNCT
+180 ENTQFTNCT

-212 SHEWIKDYTTI
+212 GHEWIKDYTTI
-223 WMDSIRDGKSELTN
+223 WMDSVRDGASELTN

-285 SRNADASA
+285 SRNKDASA
-293 LLDYGFANYT
+293 LLDYGFANFR
-303 LCPLTDGSEL
+303 LCPLTSGEEL
-313 PQVTVELGEAES
+313 PDVAVELGTEAY
-325 VGTVCDGGA
+325 VTPVYDGGGA
-334 VLLRTRDAVGITRS
+334 VLLRTRDAQGLS
-348 VELPER
+348 WSLDLPES
-354 VAAPVQAGDVLG
+354 VAAPVRAGERLG
-366 KLVVSNSSGPLA
+366 TLTLSNNSGPVA
-378 EVPLLASDSVERL
+378 EVPILAGGTSERL
-391 GASGIMLQMLRSI
+391 SAPGIFIRLVSL
-404 VGLH
+404 LFCAE

>member
-1 VSNGISGDKT
+1 MKKT
-11 AYLFTKTGL
+11 AS
-20 EVVHMK
+20 
-26 NILRIL
+26 ILTAL
-32 LTFLLCAALLAA
+32 LLCFLLAA
-44 PGAALELSDPAA
+44 PAAALDARDPAA
-56 PEIAAPSA
+56 PEVAAPSA
-64 VLIERETGSVLYA
+64 VLIERETGTVLYA
-77 RGETDRRPPASV
+77 KDETERRPPASV

-94 LLLVAEAV
+94 LLLIAEAV
-102 DNGTI
+102 DSGEL
-107 ALDDMVTGSERAASM
+107 ALDDMVTASERAASM

-167 VERMNERAGELGL
+167 VERMNRRAEELGL
-180 ENTHFTNCT
+180 ENTQFTNCT

-212 SHEWIKDYTTI
+212 GHEWIKDYTTI
-223 WMDSIRDGKSELTN
+223 WMDSVRDGASELTN

-285 SRNADASA
+285 SRNKDASA
-293 LLDYGFANYT
+293 LLDYGFANFR
-303 LCPLTDGSEL
+303 LCPLTSGEEL
-313 PQVTVELGEAES
+313 PDVAVELGTEAS
-325 VGTVCDGGA
+325 VTPVYDGGGA
-334 VLLRTRDAVGITRS
+334 VLLRTKDAQGRS
-348 VELPER
+348 WSLDLPES
-354 VAAPVQAGDVLG
+354 VAAPVRAGERLG
-366 KLVVSNSSGPLA
+366 TLTLSNNSGPVA
-378 EVPLLASDSVERL
+378 EVPILAGGTSERL
-391 GASGIMLQMLRSI
+391 SAPGIFIRLVSL
-404 VGLH
+404 LFCAE